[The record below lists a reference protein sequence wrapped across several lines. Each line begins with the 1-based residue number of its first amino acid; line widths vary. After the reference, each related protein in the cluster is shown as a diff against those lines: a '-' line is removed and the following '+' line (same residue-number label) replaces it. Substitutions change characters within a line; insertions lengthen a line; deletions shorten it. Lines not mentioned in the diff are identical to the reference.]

1 MVPKA
6 GALAPP
12 GIGEPIAP
20 ICVDDPGARVPG
32 DGPRAGVPMVDIPCA
47 KPGPARHRER
57 PRQTQIAPSVV
68 AKIDRYQARHNHTGC
83 RQARERLFTRCL
95 IHHDHLVVDDGE
107 SHLQRLPEAG
117 KIGGLVA
124 RGNDHREPRC

>member
-47 KPGPARHRER
+47 KPGPAPSNALMAATTHMRRNDPIEVADGPLRFASHS
-57 PRQTQIAPSVV
+57 TVSWTFVIARS
-68 AKIDRYQARHNHTGC
+68 K
-83 RQARERLFTRCL
+83 
-95 IHHDHLVVDDGE
+95 
-107 SHLQRLPEAG
+107 QRG
-117 KIGGLVA
+117 
-124 RGNDHREPRC
+124 